1 MHSNK
6 VNFLVAGQ
14 RLAAEKGQ
22 SDDLVG
28 AMNAQETARQQ
39 EESDSE
45 DEN

>member
-1 MHSNK
+1 MQVTNLTLFF
-6 VNFLVAGQ
+6 VGQ

-45 DEN
+45 DED